1 MMCESCLL
9 ILHAQITNYLTLQA
23 LQKFSNL
30 CNSKLCLFYNIF
42 FFISGASKV
51 KLRPILELN
60 LNLRQNKDTS
70 YRFLIS
76 ITVLL
81 DR

>member
-1 MMCESCLL
+1 MFESCLL

-30 CNSKLCLFYNIF
+30 YAIF

-51 KLRPILELN
+51 KLRPMLELN
-60 LNLRQNKDTS
+60 LNLTQNKDTS